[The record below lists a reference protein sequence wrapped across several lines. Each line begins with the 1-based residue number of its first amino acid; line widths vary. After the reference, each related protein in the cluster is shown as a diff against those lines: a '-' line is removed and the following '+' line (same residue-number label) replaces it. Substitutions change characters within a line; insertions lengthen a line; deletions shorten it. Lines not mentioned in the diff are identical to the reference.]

1 MLNWKKQAVSR
12 IAVKGALFEMKENL
26 SQKLIHRHL
35 AAPAELK
42 PGTEI
47 SLTVDHTLT
56 HDINAVMAY
65 LAFEALGVP
74 RVKTK
79 LSVSY
84 IDHNLLQIDNK
95 TPDDHIYLQTLAK
108 KYGLVLSKA
117 GNGICH
123 TLHCSR
129 FGKPGAM
136 LLGGDSHTPSCGALG
151 MLAIGV
157 GGMDI
162 ATALAGIPYVINM
175 PKIVKVELKNRLN
188 PGVAAKDIVLEM
200 LRRVSVK
207 GGTGKIFE
215 YVGDGAAALSV
226 PERMTITN
234 MGAEMNATTSVF
246 PADEAVRKFLKAQG
260 READFE
266 EILPDEGCTYDEE
279 MTIDL
284 AALEPL
290 VALPH
295 LPDHVVTVR
304 EAPKQPVQ
312 QVFIGSCTNGSYAD
326 FRKAAAVLKG
336 HEVAENVSLV
346 CGISSRQIYMQLM
359 KDGIIAELMNAGARV
374 LELAC
379 GPCCGIGCAPS
390 TKGISVRTSNRN
402 FKGRSST
409 PDASLFLVSPETAA
423 ATAVKGVLA
432 TADEVMDDVSV
443 LADIHEPE
451 NYPINDNLFLK
462 PAPEGNN
469 VEIIRGPNIKPLP
482 VADPPEDNL
491 VARVSLKA
499 RDNVSTDDI
508 TPASAQF
515 SSMRSNMPAMAQYAF
530 CRYDPAF
537 AKRAQA
543 MKKSFIIGGSNYGQ
557 GSSREHAAI
566 TPMYLGVKMIITK
579 GFARIHKNNLINHGI
594 IPCVFVNSEDYD
606 RVDQEDELAVT
617 GLRGQMKQHLVTVE
631 NRTKRF
637 SFQVRLETSE
647 LETEILLAGGKLRYT
662 KKILKNS

>member
-1 MLNWKKQAVSR
+1 
-12 IAVKGALFEMKENL
+12 MKENVA
-26 SQKLIHRHL
+26 QKLIRRHL
-35 AAPAELK
+35 ATPAELV

-47 SLTVDHTLT
+47 RLTVDHTLT

-65 LAFEALGVP
+65 LAFEALDVP

-162 ATALAGIPYVINM
+162 ATALAGFPYVLKM
-175 PKIVKVELKNRLN
+175 PKIVRVHLRNHLR

-215 YVGDGAAALSV
+215 YVGEGAASLSV

-246 PADEAVRKFLKAQG
+246 PADEVVRKYLKAQG
-260 READFE
+260 READFT

-279 MTIDL
+279 MEIDL

-304 EAPKQPVQ
+304 EAPKVPVN
-312 QVFIGSCTNGSYAD
+312 QVFIGSCTNGSYSD

-336 HEVAENVSLV
+336 HQVAEGTSLV
-346 CGISSRQIYMQLM
+346 CGISSRQIYLKLM
-359 KDGIIAELMNAGARV
+359 EDGVIADLMNAGARV

-379 GPCCGIGCAPS
+379 GPCCGIGCAPN
-390 TKGISVRTSNRN
+390 TKGVSVRTSNRN

-409 PDASLFLVSPETAA
+409 PDASLYLVSPEVAA

-432 TADEVMDDVSV
+432 TPDEVMDDVSV
-443 LADIHEPE
+443 LAGIHEPE
-451 NYPINDNLFLK
+451 TYPINDNLFLP
-462 PAPEGNN
+462 PAPEGNA
-469 VEIIRGPNIKPLP
+469 VEIVRGPNIKPLP
-482 VADPPEDNL
+482 VADPPEDDL
-491 VARVSLKA
+491 TACVSLKA

-530 CRYDPAF
+530 CRYDPEF

-543 MKKSFIIGGSNYGQ
+543 MKKSFIIGGANYGQ

-594 IPCVFVNSEDYD
+594 IPAVFVNPADYD
-606 RVDQEDELAVT
+606 KIDQEDELAIR
-617 GLRGQMKQHLVTVE
+617 GLRQQLKDRLFTVE
-631 NRTKRF
+631 DKTKHVT
-637 SFQVRLETSE
+637 FQAKLEVSD
-647 LETEILLAGGKLRYT
+647 LEADILLAGGKLRYT
-662 KKILKNS
+662 KKMLEEN